1 MPSFTILHTND
12 MHGRIAGL
20 ARVATL
26 VAQARA
32 AQPNTPVLYMDAGD
46 SEDTSVRLSNLTKG
60 TAMHYLLSAAG
71 CDAATVGNAAPMRYG
86 AEVLADH
93 AAAARYPLLLAN
105 LRNPD
110 GSPVPGV
117 QLRAIREVAGLRLGL
132 LGITAGIDGSYEQW
146 FGLKMPE
153 PAPLVRKLAA
163 ALRQDGAD
171 LVVLL
176 SHMGLPDD
184 RELAAALQG
193 SVDIIIGAHTHD
205 LLPSG
210 EQIGSVLVAQA
221 GDYAQH
227 LGRID
232 VVWEDGQV
240 HAHATVLL
248 VPEDTPESAAV
259 LAEVARLEDE
269 VAQFLSEPI
278 GELAAPLDFAA
289 DRECGVGNLM
299 ADALR
304 ERFPAARIE
313 EWAIHEC
320 ATISDAN
327 REGTTPAQRRP
338 LVAAYWERCDPD
350 YVDGEGAESFV
361 QLIARADAFRQQLR
375 ELSAEFALFVG
386 HGLFTRTLLW
396 LHFAR
401 PTTLDAQ
408 QMRAYRGFIS
418 GFQIP
423 NASVLKVYRNS
434 ARELLFG
441 APSVAHLPPELRPA
455 VAAPTPRTQED

>member
-26 VAQARA
+26 VAQTRA
-32 AQPNTPVLYMDAGD
+32 AQPDTPVLYMDAGD

-60 TAMHYLLSAAG
+60 TAMHHLLHVAG

-110 GSPVPGV
+110 GCPVPGV
-117 QLRAIREVAGLRLGL
+117 QLSTIREVAGLRLGL

-153 PAPLVRKLAA
+153 PAPLVRELAA

-193 SVDIIIGAHTHD
+193 TIDIIIGAHTHD
-205 LLPSG
+205 LLPTG
-210 EQIGSVLVAQA
+210 EQIGSVLVTQA

-232 VVWEDGQV
+232 VAWEDGQL
-240 HAHATVLL
+240 HAQASVQP
-248 VPEDTPESAAV
+248 VPEETPESAAV
-259 LAEVARLEDE
+259 LAEVARLEEE

-289 DRECGVGNLM
+289 ERECGVGNLM

-304 ERFPAARIE
+304 ERMEAEVGLLAVGQAFSGPLPGGTLPRLALWEVCSSPANPGVVELTGAQLLALVQRGLDPAFAAETSRQLRGQARGLF
-313 EWAIHEC
+313 HL
-320 ATISDAN
+320 S
-327 REGTTPAQRRP
+327 
-338 LVAAYWERCDPD
+338 
-350 YVDGEGAESFV
+350 GAEWHGG
-361 QLIARADAFRQQLR
+361 Q
-375 ELSAEFALFVG
+375 LFVG
-386 HGLFTRTLLW
+386 GQ
-396 LHFAR
+396 
-401 PTTLDAQ
+401 PLDPA
-408 QMRAYRGFIS
+408 RAYR
-418 GFQIP
+418 
-423 NASVLKVYRNS
+423 
-434 ARELLFG
+434 
-441 APSVAHLPPELRPA
+441 
-455 VAAPTPRTQED
+455 VAATDWEFERYGGYTPQEWGLHPEYDIPIILREALEEYLAAHRPVAVTMGRLG